1 MSGSD
6 TVTPATAPLAP
17 RLDAAGRRTRLRH
30 YQEQLLERMQAAR
43 ANTGASVNQLG
54 VQIGAARYL
63 LDLTQAGEIVP
74 VPPLTV
80 VPLTQPWYLGL
91 ANIRGNLVGVIDLAC
106 YLGDAGPAAGKIEDA
121 ARIVTFA
128 AGIGFNCGLLVSRV
142 HGLRQAEKME
152 GDGATLRDAEGK
164 HWTPLDLTMLVA
176 EERFLH
182 VGL

>member
-1 MSGSD
+1 MSRFD
-6 TVTPATAPLAP
+6 VRAPGVAP
-17 RLDAAGRRTRLRH
+17 DPGRIDPAGRRTRLRQ

-54 VQIGAARYL
+54 VQIGPSRYL

-91 ANIRGNLVGVIDLAC
+91 ANVRGNLVGVIDLARFF
-106 YLGDAGPAAGKIEDA
+106 GDGDTTAGSDG
-121 ARIVTFA
+121 RIVTFG
-128 AGIGFNCGLLVSRV
+128 AGIKFNCGLLVSRV
-142 HGLRQAEKME
+142 YGLRQAEKMQAVGE
-152 GDGATLRDAEGK
+152 SLRDAEGQD
-164 HWTPLDLTMLVA
+164 WIALDLNLLVA
-176 EERFLH
+176 DERFLH